1 MYLNPCFDP
10 GRRHNHSRSARFT
23 LHLRGTTQAFGY
35 VRAAHERATSLA
47 VCHPALS
54 TQQQSSFDKSRRIT
68 PCFLRV
74 IQHFGVVA
82 EDVQRIQFYTIVPS
96 GTEPGILDLFPDA
109 GYLGV
114 GKGNEV
120 VKLTCVIASGFFV
133 FINCI
138 RVFPSR
144 RVLKLRRGTRSPSC
158 VPILPATCFGT
169 EASRKRQ

>member
-1 MYLNPCFDP
+1 M
-10 GRRHNHSRSARFT
+10 SA
-23 LHLRGTTQAFGY
+23 LH
-35 VRAAHERATSLA
+35 TSEQPPSL
-47 VCHPALS
+47 VCHPVLS

-109 GYLGV
+109 SYLGSV
-114 GKGNEV
+114 RATPEV
-120 VKLTCVIASGFFV
+120 VKLTCVMASGFFV

-169 EASRKRQ
+169 GSSSIKP